1 MDYTFKFTE
10 EEYIRFLNSTM
21 EKNEDPLIKV
31 KIEKYR
37 KIILIILMISIY
49 LVPAI
54 FMVGNIL
61 FIFIWSILS
70 ALINLI
76 LYFVVKG
83 LSKKTNNSYKRYT
96 DKINYKL
103 QINEKDEKRVIVKN
117 NIFSYFSSTESIMF
131 KVSNIS
137 HIKEDDLFIIISYK
151 NDKNNIYIPL
161 RVLNHLNEHDKFIEE
176 IKKNDDNN
184 SDLNLGDKNICTN
197 KFSLD
202 IKDIKISIKYLFSQK
217 RIINII
223 IKVILPVIIMQCL
236 ALFVIYL
243 MLSYFDT
250 RKMIFLLIV
259 LAVATFNLIIIIKVI
274 LPVIIMQCLALF
286 VIYLMLS
293 YFDTRKMI
301 FLLIVLAVATFNL
314 IGIPFLIKKT
324 LMRKLFINKDNE
336 ESESNYQVVFINDNG
351 IYTYN
356 KDICVG
362 LNWSK
367 DLVLKEYN
375 NYFFVTKESR
385 LISIIPKR
393 AFSNK
398 GDCDKFIRRIE
409 NYISKSNFL

>member
-21 EKNEDPLIKV
+21 EKNEDPLIKM

-61 FIFIWSILS
+61 FIFIWSIFS

-76 LYFVVKG
+76 IYFVVKG
-83 LSKKTNNSYKRYT
+83 LSKKANNSYKRYT

-103 QINEKDEKRVIVKN
+103 QINEKDEKRVIVKD

-184 SDLNLGDKNICTN
+184 SDLNLGDKNIYTN
-197 KFSLD
+197 KFNLD

-223 IKVILPVIIMQCL
+223 IKVILPVILMQCL

-243 MLSYFDT
+243 MLSYFDN
-250 RKMIFLLIV
+250 RKMIFILIV
-259 LAVATFNLIIIIKVI
+259 LAI
-274 LPVIIMQCLALF
+274 
-286 VIYLMLS
+286 
-293 YFDTRKMI
+293 
-301 FLLIVLAVATFNL
+301 ATFNL
-314 IGIPFLIKKT
+314 IGIPLLIKKT